1 MQAGPT
7 VSALI
12 LVPTLRHAEKR
23 GVKPALLLKRVGLM
37 ESDLEAAGTRIP
49 FGQFEALTRY
59 AAEMTGDACLGLHV
73 AEHFSTGALGILGFV
88 LMNCRTL
95 VEAMDKYCRY
105 QRVTGEG
112 IITGM
117 ERAPGSLTIRFDF
130 FEGCPAPNR
139 QLMEGMA
146 ASALGMLKA
155 LSGEPIRPTRVDLA
169 SAAPGPDLA
178 GEYDR
183 IFGCPIFFDRAFDA
197 LTFSEALLGTRVLQP
212 SRELLALFETHTVEH
227 LRKMDE
233 KLIYA
238 KRVGEECARMLHGDV
253 PNIEAVA
260 RKLAMSPRNLQ
271 LKLREEGTS
280 YRETLDRVRMDL
292 ALGQLKNRQV
302 TVAEVAYLLGFS
314 EPSVFHRSF
323 KRWTGTTPRDF
334 RQSLRA

>member
-1 MQAGPT
+1 MQTGPT
-7 VSALI
+7 VSPLI
-12 LVPTLRHAEKR
+12 LIPTLRHAEKR
-23 GVKPALLLKRVGLM
+23 GVNPAILLKRVGLM
-37 ESDLEAAGTRIP
+37 EPDLEAAENRIP
-49 FGQFEALTRY
+49 FAQFEALTRY

-73 AEHFSTGALGILGFV
+73 AEHFTAGALGILGFV

-95 VEAMDKYCRY
+95 GESLEKYCRY

-112 IITGM
+112 IKTRV
-117 ERAPGSLTIRFDF
+117 EKSPGFLTVRFDF
-130 FEGCPAPNR
+130 YEGCPTPNR
-139 QLMEGMA
+139 HLMEGMA
-146 ASALGMLKA
+146 ASALGMIKA
-155 LSGEPIRPTRVDLA
+155 LSGEPIRPIRVESA
-169 SAAPGPDLA
+169 SADPGKDA
-178 GEYDR
+178 GEYAR
-183 IFGCPIFFDRAFDA
+183 IFGCPVLFDRPFDA
-197 LTFSEALLGTRVLQP
+197 LTFAESLDGTRVLQP

-227 LRKMDE
+227 LRKMDD
-233 KLIYA
+233 KLVYA
-238 KRVGEECARMLHGDV
+238 RKVGEECARMLHGEA

-292 ALGQLKNRQV
+292 ALGHLKNRQV

-323 KRWTGTTPRDF
+323 KRWTGSTPRDF